1 MAWVSWDDMTQTKS
15 NGGLGFRDFQ
25 SFNNAY
31 LAKLSWRLLN
41 NPNSLLAQTLFGK
54 YCKDEE
60 FLQCPGNYSESHGW
74 RGILIG
80 RDLLLEN
87 MGWLVGDGKAIKAWP
102 DPWLS
107 LTNQVR
113 PMGPALEWC
122 SYILVSDLLD
132 PDTREWNRDLIRLI
146 FPSLE
151 TTILSMKPSRL
162 GASDKLKWL
171 HTKDGEF
178 STKTGYST
186 ALEARSKDSDRPR
199 PSVNWNRGVWNLKTA
214 PKVQHVIWKALK
226 GALPVGE
233 KLLARQVPI
242 DPLCK
247 RCGKLES
254 INHLLFHCEFAEKV
268 WKQAPFLQYLDQ
280 RGLLYLETDWMGLV
294 ELTCLRPVGIV
305 ATQLAPWLICS
316 LWTSRNNMIFNNKIV
331 TIEEVISRAI
341 SSAKEWKNA
350 QGQDEPK
357 KPSQRKIED
366 VPHYDT
372 VLQTDAAWT
381 ETTGTTGLGWA
392 IKTAR
397 GTQRFSNSTTFV
409 TSPLMAESLAMREAI
424 KKSKEL
430 GIRSLRCESD
440 SSQLIKALS
449 SSFEPLEIYGIISD
463 IKIEASSFDVISFCW
478 IPRERNVDGDSLAKA
493 ALRHVTTDSF
503 S

>member
-54 YCKDEE
+54 YCKGEE

-268 WKQAPFLQYLDQ
+268 WKQAPFLQHLDQ

-341 SSAKEWKNA
+341 SSTKEWKNA

-381 ETTGTTGLGWA
+381 ETTGTAGLGWA

-397 GTQRFSNSTTFV
+397 ETQRFSSSTTFV
-409 TSPLMAESLAMREAI
+409 ISPLMAESLAMREAI

-430 GIRSLRCESD
+430 GIQRLRCE
-440 SSQLIKALS
+440 
-449 SSFEPLEIYGIISD
+449 
-463 IKIEASSFDVISFCW
+463 
-478 IPRERNVDGDSLAKA
+478 
-493 ALRHVTTDSF
+493 
-503 S
+503 